1 MSRASRWETKL
12 EKDEAEVTDLPEVD
26 LEKDEAKVIDLPEVY
41 E

>member
-1 MSRASRWETKL
+1 L